1 MSSFTEQGFILIKNA
16 ISIELITTIKSEMA
30 FILNKKN
37 KISNIDKFLI
47 NFFINEKLNFYDE
60 LFPVFNYLLYR
71 GLLEKLL
78 LSTKLYSSFIDIL
91 GKDLAFCCDP
101 SLTVNIP
108 NKSSS
113 EENYLYK
120 DWHQEIWSGASHT
133 SIQIWTPLFQK
144 ESKNGQMEI
153 IPGSHL
159 WGHIPHQNR
168 RPIQLPSNLNIEKT
182 NLEIGDVLIFSSL
195 LLHRSIPTNYT
206 RISLPMLIK
215 NIRFENNSFEKLRNF
230 KIFSTS
236 EITNIER
243 KLGNHNLSSFRLEQ
257 SKLENPN

>member
-1 MSSFTEQGFILIKNA
+1 MSSFTNQGYILVKNA
-16 ISIELITTIKSEMA
+16 ISKELITTVKSGMA
-30 FILNKKN
+30 FILNKSN
-37 KISNIDKFLI
+37 KIKNIDKFLTD
-47 NFFINEKLNFYDE
+47 FFIKENLNFYDE
-60 LFPVFNYLLYR
+60 LLPVFNFLLYK
-71 GLLEKLL
+71 GLLERIL
-78 LSTKLYSSFIDIL
+78 LSPKLYSSFVDIL

-101 SLTVNIP
+101 SLTVNVP
-108 NKSSS
+108 NKPSSKK
-113 EENYLYK
+113 NYLYK

-144 ESKNGQMEI
+144 ESNNGQMEI
-153 IPGSHL
+153 IPSSHL

-168 RPIQLPSNLNIEKT
+168 RPIKLPSDLKIKKT
-182 NLEIGDVLIFSSL
+182 NLNIGDVLIFSSL

-243 KLGNHNLSSFRLEQ
+243 KLGNHNLSSYRLEQ
-257 SKLENPN
+257 SKLETLN

>member
-1 MSSFTEQGFILIKNA
+1 MPTFTDQGYILVKNA
-16 ISIELITTIKSEMA
+16 VSKDIIRNINNKIA
-30 FILNKKN
+30 FILNKNTKVN
-37 KISNIDKFLI
+37 DANQFLSD
-47 NFFINEKLNFYDE
+47 FFVKENLNFYEE
-60 LFPVFNYLLYR
+60 LLPVFNFLLYK
-71 GLLEKLL
+71 GFLEKIL
-78 LSTKLYSSFIDIL
+78 LSPKLYSAFVDIL

-101 SLTVNIP
+101 SLTVNVP

-113 EENYLYK
+113 KENYLYK

-153 IPGSHL
+153 IPSSHL

-168 RPIQLPSNLNIEKT
+168 RPIKLPNNLKIEKT
-182 NLEIGDVLIFSSL
+182 DLKIGDVLIFSSL
-195 LLHRSIPTNYT
+195 LLHRSVPTNYT

-257 SKLENPN
+257 SKLQTLE